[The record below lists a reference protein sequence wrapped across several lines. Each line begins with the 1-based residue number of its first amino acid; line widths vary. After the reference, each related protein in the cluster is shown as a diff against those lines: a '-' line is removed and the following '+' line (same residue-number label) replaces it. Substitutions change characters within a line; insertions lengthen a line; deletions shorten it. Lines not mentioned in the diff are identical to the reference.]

1 MTNTIDP
8 KLLKFVKTKSPA
20 LVKTPVDMMQFGCLQ
35 YAIDNEYFDEY
46 SNFGWIKYLSKEEA
60 KTSEKNNHDDFS
72 YFINDMGFRGN
83 YPSPDNKRLFAFF
96 GCSITF
102 GQGLPE
108 DKIYANLV
116 SRHYNKQYLNLGIP
130 GSNIHRTVLT
140 FSAATKLWDIEAAII
155 NLPPFT
161 RLHYADKTN
170 HLHSILLSHKSEQTE
185 IEAVRDNVLTN
196 FSDQF
201 LLSYSIDAIQWII
214 DIARS
219 KNINLILASWDPD
232 TVHLVN
238 AAFDT
243 RILKFDIIDSAR
255 DSHPGEMSHRLFSNA
270 IINNL
275 TNGTYTC

>member
-8 KLLKFVKTKSPA
+8 KLLKFVKTKSSA

-60 KTSEKNNHDDFS
+60 ETSEKNNHEDFS

-130 GSNIHRTVLT
+130 GSNIHRTALT
-140 FSAATKLWDIEAAII
+140 FSAATKIWDIESAII

-170 HLHSILLSHKSEQTE
+170 HLHSILLSHKSGQTE
-185 IEAVRDNVLTN
+185 IESVRDTVLSN

-214 DIARS
+214 DIAKS
-219 KNINLILASWDPD
+219 KNIKLILASWDYD
-232 TVHLVN
+232 NVQLVN

-243 RILKFDIIDSAR
+243 QILKFNITDKAR
-255 DSHPGEMSHRLFSNA
+255 DGHPGEKSHMNFSEDV
-270 IINNL
+270 IKIL
-275 TNGTYTC
+275 TNET